1 MRHRKIQHRKQ
12 IINLIPNI
20 MKRILIALAVL
31 LSVQVADA
39 QMTKSPEAA
48 KKAVETAKVAA
59 ENPKKATKVVTWL
72 KLANSYMDA
81 YNAPTGNLFLNTPRV
96 QLEQM
101 LALKKPIAAE
111 QVEVDGTPYIKEDHG
126 DKYLYF
132 DAEGVLRIIEIT
144 KPVFEDALAGALE
157 AFAKAAEV
165 DVKGAKTKEIL
176 AGIELVGAKYF
187 EEGMNKYTFG
197 DMAKAAE
204 LVGKAADAVQTAPL
218 SKVDNTYTYYAAY
231 IYMQA
236 GNFEVAKKYFEKCV
250 EVGYYAEEGN
260 LFPALAEVY
269 MKLGD
274 EEKGVETLQKGF
286 ELFPENANLLVGLIN
301 YYLPKEGGEADLLS
315 LIEQAKKAMPDNA
328 SIYRVEG
335 DIFKRIGDF
344 EKAEAAYRQS
354 IAIAPEAP
362 EAYISLGGFFID
374 RGNEFF
380 NKGQET
386 FDQKEYEAL
395 MEQYEQMLIVSLE
408 PLEKAYALMPE
419 GDFKREIANTIKSV
433 CFVLRNKEAKYQEM
447 YDLYNGYANN

>member
-1 MRHRKIQHRKQ
+1 
-12 IINLIPNI
+12 

-48 KKAVETAKVAA
+48 KKAVESAKVAA
-59 ENPKKATKVVTWL
+59 ENPKKATKVATWL
-72 KLANSYMDA
+72 KLANSYVDA
-81 YNAPTGNLFLNTPRV
+81 YNAPTGNLFLNTPRM

-101 LALKKPIAAE
+101 MAIKTPISAE
-111 QVEVDGTPYIKEDHG
+111 QVEIDGRPYTKEDHG

-132 DAEGVLRIIEIT
+132 DGEGILRIIEIT
-144 KPVFEDALAGALE
+144 KPVYEDALAGALE

-165 DVKGAKTKEIL
+165 DVKATKSKEVL

-187 EEGMNKYTFG
+187 EDGMNKYSFG

-218 SKVDNTYTYYAAY
+218 SKVDTTYTYYAGY

-236 GNFEVAKKYFEKCV
+236 GNNELAKKYFEKCV
-250 EVGYYAEEGN
+250 EVGYYAEGGN

-269 MKLGD
+269 MKLGN
-274 EEKGVETLQKGF
+274 EEKGVQTLQKGF
-286 ELFPENANLLVGLIN
+286 ELFPENANVLVGLIN
-301 YYLPKEGGEADLLS
+301 YYLPKEGGESELLS

-328 SIYRVEG
+328 SIFRVEG
-335 DIFKRIGDF
+335 DIHKRLGAFD
-344 EKAEAAYRQS
+344 KAEASYLAS
-354 IAIAPEAP
+354 IAMTPDSP
-362 EAYISLGGFFID
+362 DAYISLGGFYID
-374 RGNEFF
+374 RGNDIF

-395 MEQYEQMLIVSLE
+395 MEQYENMLITSLE
-408 PLEKAYALMPE
+408 PLEKAYTLMPE

-433 CFVLRNKEAKYQEM
+433 CFVLRNKDAKYQEM
-447 YDLYNGYANN
+447 YEKYNAIANQ

>member
-1 MRHRKIQHRKQ
+1 
-12 IINLIPNI
+12 

-48 KKAVETAKVAA
+48 RKAVESAKVAA
-59 ENPKKATKVVTWL
+59 ENPKKATKVATWL
-72 KLANSYMDA
+72 TLASKYMDA

-101 LALKKPIAAE
+101 MALKKPISVE
-111 QVEVDGTPYIKEDHG
+111 QVEIEGAPYTKEDHG

-132 DAEGVLRIIEIT
+132 DAEGVLRIIEVT
-144 KPVFEDALAGALE
+144 KPVYEDALAGAL
-157 AFAKAAEV
+157 AAYSKAGEV
-165 DVKGAKTKEIL
+165 DVKGAKSKEIL
-176 AGIELVGAKYF
+176 GGIEMIGAKYF
-187 EEGMNKYTFG
+187 EEGMNKYSFG

-236 GNFEVAKKYFEKCV
+236 GNNEVAKKYFEKCV
-250 EVGYYAEEGN
+250 EVGYYAEGGN

-274 EEKGVETLQKGF
+274 EEASVKTLQKGF
-286 ELFPENANLLVGLIN
+286 ELYPENANVLVGLIN
-301 YYLPKEGGEADLLS
+301 YYLPKEGGESELLS

-328 SIYRVEG
+328 SILRVEG
-335 DIFKRIGDF
+335 DIHKRIGDF
-344 EKAEAAYRQS
+344 EKAEASYRAS
-354 IAIAPEAP
+354 IAMTPTAP
-362 EAYISLGGFFID
+362 EAYISLGGFYID
-374 RGNEFF
+374 RGNEYF

-386 FDQKEYEAL
+386 YDQKEYEAL
-395 MEQYEQMLIVSLE
+395 MEQYENMLITSLE
-408 PLEKAYALMPE
+408 PLEKAYTLMPE

-447 YDLYNGYANN
+447 YDLYNGYASN

>member
-1 MRHRKIQHRKQ
+1 
-12 IINLIPNI
+12 

-101 LALKKPIAAE
+101 LALKQPIAAE

-250 EVGYYAEEGN
+250 EVGYYADEGN

-286 ELFPENANLLVGLIN
+286 ELYPENANLLVGLIN

>member
-1 MRHRKIQHRKQ
+1 
-12 IINLIPNI
+12 

-48 KKAVETAKVAA
+48 RKAVESAKVAA
-59 ENPKKATKVVTWL
+59 ENPKKATKVATWL
-72 KLANSYMDA
+72 TLASKYMDA

-101 LALKKPIAAE
+101 MALKKPISVE
-111 QVEVDGTPYIKEDHG
+111 QVEIEGAPYTKEDHG

-132 DAEGVLRIIEIT
+132 DAEGVLRIIEVT
-144 KPVFEDALAGALE
+144 KPVYEDALAGAL
-157 AFAKAAEV
+157 AAYSKAGEV
-165 DVKGAKTKEIL
+165 DVKGAKSKEIL
-176 AGIELVGAKYF
+176 GGIEMIGAKYF
-187 EEGMNKYTFG
+187 EEGMNKYSFG

-236 GNFEVAKKYFEKCV
+236 GNNEVAKKYFEKCV
-250 EVGYYAEEGN
+250 EVEYYAEGGN

-274 EEKGVETLQKGF
+274 EETGVKTLQKGF
-286 ELFPENANLLVGLIN
+286 ELFPENANVLVGLIN
-301 YYLPKEGGEADLLS
+301 YYLPKEGGESELLS

-328 SIYRVEG
+328 SILRVEG
-335 DIFKRIGDF
+335 DIHKRIGDF
-344 EKAEAAYRQS
+344 EKAEASYRAS
-354 IAIAPEAP
+354 IAMTPTAP
-362 EAYISLGGFFID
+362 EAYISLGGFYID
-374 RGNEFF
+374 RGNEYF

-386 FDQKEYEAL
+386 YDQKEYEAL
-395 MEQYEQMLIVSLE
+395 MEQYENMLITSLE
-408 PLEKAYALMPE
+408 PLEKAYTLMPE

-447 YDLYNGYANN
+447 YDLYNGYASN

>member
-1 MRHRKIQHRKQ
+1 
-12 IINLIPNI
+12 

-101 LALKKPIAAE
+101 LALKQPIAAE

-165 DVKGAKTKEIL
+165 DVKGAKTKDIL

-250 EVGYYAEEGN
+250 EVGYYADEGN

>member
-1 MRHRKIQHRKQ
+1 
-12 IINLIPNI
+12 

-101 LALKKPIAAE
+101 LALKQPIAAE

-286 ELFPENANLLVGLIN
+286 ELYPENANLLVGLIN

>member
-1 MRHRKIQHRKQ
+1 
-12 IINLIPNI
+12 

-48 KKAVETAKVAA
+48 RKAVESAKVAA
-59 ENPKKATKVVTWL
+59 ENPKKATKVATWL
-72 KLANSYMDA
+72 TLASKYMDA
-81 YNAPTGNLFLNTPRV
+81 YNAPTGNLFLNTPRM

-101 LALKKPIAAE
+101 MALKKPLAAE
-111 QVEVDGTPYIKEDHG
+111 QVEVDGAPYIREDHG

-132 DAEGVLRIIEIT
+132 DAEGVLRIIEVT
-144 KPVFEDALAGALE
+144 KPVYEDALAGAL
-157 AFAKAAEV
+157 AAYSKAGEV
-165 DVKGAKTKEIL
+165 DVKGTKSKEIL
-176 AGIELVGAKYF
+176 GGIEMIGAKYF
-187 EEGMNKYTFG
+187 EEGMNKYSFG

-218 SKVDNTYTYYAAY
+218 CKVDNTYTYYAAY

-236 GNFEVAKKYFEKCV
+236 GNLELAKKYFEKCV
-250 EVGYYAEEGN
+250 EVEYYAEGGN

-274 EEKGVETLQKGF
+274 EETGVKTLQKGF
-286 ELFPENANLLVGLIN
+286 ELFPENANVLVGLIN
-301 YYLPKEGGEADLLS
+301 YYLPKEGGESELLS

-335 DIFKRIGDF
+335 DIHKRLGDF
-344 EKAEAAYRQS
+344 EKAEASYRAS
-354 IAIAPEAP
+354 IAMTPTAP

-374 RGNEFF
+374 RGNEYF

-386 FDQKEYEAL
+386 YDQKEYEAL
-395 MEQYEQMLIVSLE
+395 MEQYENMLITSLE
-408 PLEKAYALMPE
+408 PLEKAYSLMPE
-419 GDFKREIANTIKSV
+419 SDFKREIANTIKSV
-433 CFVLRNKEAKYQEM
+433 CFVLRNKDAKYQEM